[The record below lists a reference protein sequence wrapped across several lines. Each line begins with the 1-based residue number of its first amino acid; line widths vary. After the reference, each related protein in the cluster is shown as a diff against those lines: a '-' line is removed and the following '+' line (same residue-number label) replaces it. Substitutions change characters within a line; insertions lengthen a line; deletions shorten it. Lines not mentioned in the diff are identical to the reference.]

1 MTTLKQD
8 TPGCQQVCK
17 LAIYCFCNKFGL
29 SNMVVVEEGILYIGK
44 YDTNL
49 TIITLTNCGG
59 GHSESLSCIV
69 TRCRY
74 CAVHQDSYR
83 KHANSFLVVEE
94 DVLIAWQPI
103 HIDQM

>member
-29 SNMVVVEEGILYIGK
+29 SNVAVIEEGILYIGK

-49 TIITLTNCGG
+49 TIITLTDCGG
-59 GHSESLSCIV
+59 GHGESLSCIV
-69 TRCRY
+69 TRCRNY
-74 CAVHQDSYR
+74 AVHQDSYM
-83 KHANSFLVVEE
+83 KYANSFLVVEE
-94 DVLIAWQPI
+94 DVPIAWQPI
-103 HIDQM
+103 HIDRM

>member
-1 MTTLKQD
+1 MTTWKQD

-29 SNMVVVEEGILYIGK
+29 SNVVVIEEGILYIGK

-59 GHSESLSCIV
+59 GHGESLSHIV
-69 TRCRY
+69 TRYRNY
-74 CAVHQDSYR
+74 VVHQDSYM
-83 KHANSFLVVEE
+83 KHANSFLVMEE
-94 DVLIAWQPI
+94 DVLIAGQPI

>member
-29 SNMVVVEEGILYIGK
+29 SNVAVIEEGILYIDK

-49 TIITLTNCGG
+49 TNITLTNCRG
-59 GHSESLSCIV
+59 GHGETLSCIV
-69 TRCRY
+69 TRCRNY
-74 CAVHQDSYR
+74 VVHQDSCM

-103 HIDQM
+103 HIDRM